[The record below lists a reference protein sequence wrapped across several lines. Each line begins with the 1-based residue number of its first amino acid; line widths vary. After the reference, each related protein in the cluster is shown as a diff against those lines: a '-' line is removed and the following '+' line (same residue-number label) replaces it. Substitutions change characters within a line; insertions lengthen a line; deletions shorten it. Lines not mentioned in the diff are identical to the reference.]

1 MDLGTPVQF
10 VKGIGPQ
17 RAEGLRKAGVSSV
30 EDLLFHLP
38 LRYEDRSAF
47 AKIGALRPGM
57 RTSVAGEIVAA
68 GLRRARRMSLY
79 EVRIEDGTGR
89 LKALWFNQPYLR
101 ESLVRGRRVVLFG
114 TVERDAYAS
123 RQLMMTS
130 PESELLD
137 AEDEGVHTGR
147 LVPVYE
153 KLGPLTGKA
162 LRRVLARI
170 VLDLPDSLPD
180 PLPEDVRIRLGVVPW
195 REALQRVHH
204 PPEGAQEAL
213 LNAARDPGHLRLI
226 LEECFLF
233 QLGLAARQTALRVSR
248 KGTSFEI
255 TKKTR
260 EAVKQVLP
268 FPLTSAQK
276 RVLREI
282 ADDMRAPHPMNRLV
296 QGDVGSGKTLVGLLA
311 MVVAVEN
318 GAQAAFMAPTEI
330 LAEQHFLTFRRL
342 LARTPYRVALLT
354 SARKGKDRAAALES
368 LRSGETQIAV
378 GTHALIQEGVSFH
391 RLGLAV
397 VDEQHRFGV
406 MQREDLRKKGYAADV
421 VVMTATPIPRTL
433 ALTAYGDLDVS
444 VVDEKPPGRMPVRT
458 LHRAAG
464 ERRGVLDLVRR
475 EVALGRQAYVVYP
488 LVQESEKL
496 EDIKAATQM
505 AGEWAA
511 ALPLFRVGL
520 LHGRLKGP
528 DKEAVM
534 GAFAAGETHVLVATT
549 VIEVGVDVPNATVM
563 VIEHA
568 ERFGLAQ
575 LHQLRGRVGR
585 GGHGG
590 TCVLVT
596 HGRLSAVAQ
605 ERIDILVR
613 SEDGFAI
620 AEKDLEIRGPGEFF
634 GTRQSGM
641 PAFRAARLV
650 RDRALLEQA
659 RREAFAWLGEQPA
672 GPLPPGP
679 LKDFLEAGGW
689 ERRFGL
695 SRVG

>member
-1 MDLGTPVQF
+1 M
-10 VKGIGPQ
+10 
-17 RAEGLRKAGVSSV
+17 RA
-30 EDLLFHLP
+30 
-38 LRYEDRSAF
+38 
-47 AKIGALRPGM
+47 
-57 RTSVAGEIVAA
+57 SVAGEIVAA
-68 GLRRARRMSLY
+68 GLRRARRMTLY
-79 EVRIEDGTGR
+79 EIRVEDGTGR
-89 LKALWFNQPYLR
+89 LKALWFNQPYLG

-123 RQLMMTS
+123 RQLMMAS
-130 PESELLD
+130 PEAELLEP
-137 AEDEGVHTGR
+137 EDEGVHTGR

-153 KLGPLTGKA
+153 KLGPLSGKA

-170 VLDLPDSLPD
+170 AEDLAEALPD
-180 PLPEDVRIRLGVVPW
+180 PLPDDVRSRLGVVP
-195 REALQRVHH
+195 RSEAMKRVHH
-204 PPEGAQEAL
+204 PAEGADEGL
-213 LNAARDPGHLRLI
+213 LNRARDPGHVRLI
-226 LEECFLF
+226 LEEFFLF
-233 QLGLAARQTALRVSR
+233 QLGLAARQSALRASR
-248 KGTSFEI
+248 KGISFDI
-255 TKKTR
+255 TEKTR
-260 EAVKQVLP
+260 EAVKKILP
-268 FPLTSAQK
+268 FPLTGAQK

-296 QGDVGSGKTLVGLLA
+296 QGDVGSGKTMVGLLA
-311 MVVAVEN
+311 MVVAVES
-318 GAQAAFMAPTEI
+318 GYQAAFMAPTEI

-342 LARTPYRVALLT
+342 LARTPYRLELFT
-354 SARKGKDRAAALES
+354 SARKGKERAKALEA
-368 LRSGETQIAV
+368 LQSGETQIAV
-378 GTHALIQEGVSFH
+378 GTHALIQAGVAYN

-406 MQREDLRKKGYAADV
+406 LQREDLRKKGEGADV

-444 VVDEKPPGRMPVRT
+444 MVDEKPPGRMPVRT

-464 ERRGVLDLVRR
+464 ERRSVLELVRR
-475 EVALGRQAYVVYP
+475 EIAASRQAFVVYP
-488 LVQESEKL
+488 LIEESEKL
-496 EDIKAATQM
+496 EDVKAAAQM
-505 AGEWAA
+505 AGEWSAA
-511 ALPLFRVGL
+511 MPGVKVGL

-528 DKEAVM
+528 EKEAVM
-534 GAFAAGETHVLVATT
+534 AAFAAGETAVLVATT
-549 VIEVGVDVPNATVM
+549 VIEVGVDVPNATIM

-605 ERIDILVR
+605 ERVDILVR

-641 PAFRAARLV
+641 PAFRAAQLV
-650 RDRALLEQA
+650 RDRDLLEQA
-659 RREAFAWLGEQPA
+659 RREAFAWLREQPS

-679 LKDFLEAGGW
+679 LKAFLEQGGW